1 MSGIGW
7 GRSLDMWLK
16 VLGPVRGGRDDAE
29 VELGPPQQRAVL
41 AVIATAG
48 SEPVNASTLA
58 DVLWGGTPPSA
69 AVATLQQYISRLR
82 RILAPER
89 PARDPAGVIR
99 RVTGGYQLV
108 ADDDNVDL
116 WRWRVL
122 VKRARQLATQGSN
135 EAAGAVYA
143 RAAALWSGP
152 VVSDLAPEVRQHP
165 IFAALAHE
173 HVAVLCEA
181 ADLALAM
188 GRVQPLVEALDA
200 ATGWYALDEGLQAR
214 ALRVLAAAGRRAEAL
229 GRFRRLRD
237 LLVAE
242 LGIEPGPLLQQ
253 AHQAVLAEPP
263 STPQH
268 LASMVGLTAPWP
280 AQLPA
285 DLRPFAGH
293 DAELDRSAELV
304 DYLTPLA
311 VAPALPLR
319 PAQLPADLST
329 FIGRRAELTQAL
341 TSHPERTA
349 EPEAVAI
356 TVIAGM
362 AGVGKTAFAVHWAH
376 QVAHR
381 YADGQLYLNLRG
393 FDPIGQPVSP
403 DDALYDMLTA
413 LGVSG
418 RDVPA
423 GLDARAALFRTRVA
437 GRRVLIVLD
446 NARDLAQVR
455 PLLPGSAGC
464 LVIITSRNQLIGL
477 IAAEGASL
485 LTLGVLTAAEARD
498 FLDRRVGSDRAARDD
513 PAARE
518 IVDQC
523 AGLPLALAIVAARA
537 VAQVGLP
544 LQAIAAELVDAH
556 GLDAFGG
563 LDPAIDARAVIS
575 WSYRS
580 LSPVAATLG
589 RLLGAHPGTDIS
601 AGAAASLLG
610 LPVRQVRTV
619 LDELTRAHLVDNRTA
634 GRYGMH
640 DLLHSYAAE
649 LLATEPDQVRHEAVL
664 RLLDHYLHT
673 AFRAAMLLSPT
684 REPIA
689 LTDPAPGVVAE
700 SVKDSEQ
707 ALAWLT
713 TEYPVLLSMV
723 GRAESAGLD
732 THVYQLAWTLDTFQN
747 RQGRWAEQFTTRRT
761 ALAAARRGTDPRV
774 AADAHRDLGHALA
787 RAGQM
792 DDARQQF
799 TEALGL
805 YAQLGDPAGQ
815 AHVYRGLGYLHFYLG
830 EWEEVLRHARQAH
843 DLYAAA
849 GNVVGQA
856 KALNESGF
864 AYARLARYPEALEL
878 CRQALRLFRE
888 LGDHHGEAAC
898 LDSLGYAYRG
908 VDEHRRAIA
917 SYQEAAAAFSQLGD
931 LLNQATTVAALGD
944 TLHDV
949 REESAARDAWQRA
962 LTLYEELGHA
972 DAESVR
978 ARLARS

>member
-1 MSGIGW
+1 M
-7 GRSLDMWLK
+7 
-16 VLGPVRGGRDDAE
+16 
-29 VELGPPQQRAVL
+29 ELGPPQQRAVL
-41 AVIATAG
+41 AVMAAAG
-48 SEPVNASTLA
+48 DGPVSSSTLA
-58 DVLWGGTPPSA
+58 DVLWGATPPSA

-82 RILAPER
+82 RVLEPER
-89 PARDPAGVIR
+89 SARDPAGVIR
-99 RVTGGYQLV
+99 RVAGGYHLV
-108 ADDDNVDL
+108 AGDDNVDL
-116 WRWRVL
+116 RRWRTL
-122 VKRARQLATQGSN
+122 VARARQLATQGSN

-173 HVAVLCEA
+173 HVTVLCEA

-188 GRVQPLVEALDA
+188 GRVHPLIEALDG

-229 GRFRRLRD
+229 QRFRRLRD
-237 LLVAE
+237 LLIRE

-253 AHQAVLAEPP
+253 AHQAVLAETPP
-263 STPQH
+263 TSHQ
-268 LASMVGLTAPWP
+268 LASVVGAAASWP
-280 AQLPA
+280 AHLPA
-285 DLRPFAGH
+285 DLRPFAGQ
-293 DAELDRSAELV
+293 DVELDGLAELV
-304 DYLTPLA
+304 DDLTPLGM
-311 VAPALPLR
+311 APPASPLR
-319 PAQLPADLST
+319 PAQLPADLPT

-341 TSHPERTA
+341 ASHPERTEA
-349 EPEAVAI
+349 PEAVAI

-376 QVAHR
+376 QVA
-381 YADGQLYLNLRG
+381 YLYSDGQLYLNLRG

-413 LGVSG
+413 MGVGG
-418 RDVPA
+418 RDIPA
-423 GLDARAALFRTRVA
+423 GLDARSALFRTRVA

-464 LVIITSRNQLIGL
+464 LVIITSRNQLVGL
-477 IAAEGASL
+477 VAAEGANL

-498 FLDRRVGSDRAARDD
+498 FLARRIGADRTARED

-518 IVDQC
+518 IIDQC

-537 VAQVGLP
+537 VAQVSLP
-544 LQAIAAELVDAH
+544 LQAIAAELVDTH
-556 GLDAFGG
+556 GGLDAFGG
-563 LDPAIDARAVIS
+563 LDPAIDARSVIS

-580 LSPVAATLG
+580 LSPVAAMLG
-589 RLLGAHPGTDIS
+589 RFLGAHPGTDIS

-610 LPVRQVRTV
+610 LPVRQVRAV
-619 LDELTRAHLVDNRTA
+619 LNELTRAHLVDERTA

-649 LLATEPDQVRHEAVL
+649 LLATDPDHVRHGAVL

-673 AFRAAMLLSPT
+673 AFRAALLLSPT

-689 LTDPAPGVVAE
+689 LTDPASGVVTE
-700 SVKDSEQ
+700 LVKDSEQ
-707 ALAWLT
+707 ALAWFT
-713 TEYPVLLSMV
+713 TEYSVLLSMV
-723 GRAESAGLD
+723 DRAESAGLD
-732 THVYQLAWTLDTFQN
+732 THVYQLAWTLDTFQI
-747 RQGRWAEQFTTRRT
+747 RQGRGDEQVATRRS
-761 ALAAARRGTDPRV
+761 ALAAAQRRADPRLE
-774 AADAHRDLGHALA
+774 ADAHRDLGHALT

-792 DDARQQF
+792 DEARQQF

-815 AHVYRGLGYLHFYLG
+815 AHVHRGIGYLHFCLG
-830 EWEEVLRHARQAH
+830 EWEEILRHVRRAH

-856 KALNESGF
+856 KTLNESGF
-864 AYARLARYPEALEL
+864 AYARLARYPEALKL

-888 LGDHHGEAAC
+888 LGDEHGGAAC

-908 VDEHRRAIA
+908 SGQHQQAIA
-917 SYQEAAAAFSQLGD
+917 CYQEAAASFGQLGD
-931 LLNQATTVAALGD
+931 LINQATTVAALGD
-944 TLHDV
+944 TLHDA
-949 REESAARDAWQRA
+949 REENAARDAWQRA
-962 LTLYEELGHA
+962 LTMYEELGHA